1 MQIGT
6 VAARSGLPPKTI
18 RYYESIGLIRS
29 AGRAANGYRTYDETD
44 LRTLRFIQRARSLGF
59 TVEDV
64 TALLALWHDRRSS
77 AEVKELVLERIA
89 QIERKLLEL
98 ASLRRALL
106 DLAEHCQGNE
116 RPECPIIDELAGPE
130 TNSGRPS
137 PAKRPTPGA
146 VTVSRAGTR
155 HHA

>member
-1 MQIGT
+1 MKIGA

-29 AGRAANGYRTYDETD
+29 ADRAANGYRAYDEAD
-44 LRTLRFIQRARSLGF
+44 LRTLRFIQRARSLGL
-59 TVEDV
+59 TIEDV
-64 TALLALWHDRRSS
+64 TALLGLWRDRRPS

-98 ASLRRALL
+98 ASLRWALL

-116 RPECPIIDELAGPE
+116 RPECPIIDELAGPV
-130 TNSGRPS
+130 TNGGRPS
-137 PAKRPTPGA
+137 PAKRPTSGA
-146 VTVSRAGTR
+146 LTVLPVGTR

>member
-29 AGRAANGYRTYDETD
+29 AGRAANGYRAYDETD

-59 TVEDV
+59 TIEDV
-64 TALLALWHDRRSS
+64 TALLGLWRDRRPS

-98 ASLRRALL
+98 ASLRLALL

-116 RPECPIIDELAGPE
+116 RPECPIIDELAAPE
-130 TNSGRPS
+130 SNGGRPAA
-137 PAKRPTPGA
+137 AKRPTAGA
-146 VTVSRAGTR
+146 VTVSPAGTR
-155 HHA
+155 YLA